1 MTTKSDGDWTEMKRL
16 VLARMDD
23 YQLKPDDLDD
33 KFAQINTRLAV
44 MADREDRELLLA
56 KSASMKIAGVIGTV
70 VSAIVAGLVG
80 FLGMSE

>member
-23 YQLKPDDLDD
+23 YQLKLDDLDD

-44 MADREDRELLLA
+44 MADGEDRELLLA

-80 FLGMSE
+80 FLGMRD

>member
-1 MTTKSDGDWTEMKRL
+1 MATKSDGDWTEMKRL

-23 YQLKPDDLDD
+23 YQLKLDDLDD

-80 FLGMSE
+80 FFGMSD

>member
-23 YQLKPDDLDD
+23 YQLKLDDLDD

-80 FLGMSE
+80 FLGMSD

>member
-23 YQLKPDDLDD
+23 YQLKLADLDD

-56 KSASMKIAGVIGTV
+56 KSASMKIAGVIGTF

-80 FLGMSE
+80 FLGMSD

>member
-1 MTTKSDGDWTEMKRL
+1 MTTMSDGDWTEMKRL

-23 YQLKPDDLDD
+23 YQLKLDDLDD